1 MNYPWTTNDQI
12 KTIENILVAETLI
25 FVQTHI

>member
-12 KTIENILVAETLI
+12 KTIENILIAETQT